1 MLAQFAQPNNFS
13 ARGFSLTNI
22 ESNASG
28 FRRSQFCLILH
39 DGRLSKTY
47 ILVMGKR
54 ILCVDDENDWRKV
67 LETTLKEAGYHVA
80 LAADATEAMAKADD
94 LRPELLILDLNLAGE
109 NGLMLMKFL
118 KANNPDLKVLLYTAI
133 EQDGDAIMSALEQG
147 ASSYL
152 RKGPTEH
159 LLQEIERMLE

>member
-1 MLAQFAQPNNFS
+1 
-13 ARGFSLTNI
+13 
-22 ESNASG
+22 
-28 FRRSQFCLILH
+28 
-39 DGRLSKTY
+39 
-47 ILVMGKR
+47 MGKR